1 MSYFTWIVAL
11 AARVV
16 RGIDGEMMRRLEP
29 LLRRIVRHV
38 VCFFAAGAVARR
50 RAGVRAWAG

>member
-11 AARVV
+11 GASVV
-16 RGIDGEMMRRLEP
+16 LRIDGEMMQRLEP

-50 RAGVRAWAG
+50 RAGVRA

>member
-16 RGIDGEMMRRLEP
+16 LGIEDEVLRRLEP
-29 LLRRIVRHV
+29 LLRRIAQQV
-38 VCFFAAGAVARR
+38 VCFFAARAVARR
-50 RAGVRAWAG
+50 RA

>member
-16 RGIDGEMMRRLEP
+16 LGIDDEVMRRLEP
-29 LLRRIVRHV
+29 LLRRIARQV
-38 VCFFAAGAVARR
+38 VCFFAARAVARR
-50 RAGVRAWAG
+50 RA

>member
-16 RGIDGEMMRRLEP
+16 LGIDDEVMRRLEP
-29 LLRRIVRHV
+29 LLRRIAQHV
-38 VCFFAAGAVARR
+38 VCFFAAWAVARR
-50 RAGVRAWAG
+50 RV

>member
-16 RGIDGEMMRRLEP
+16 LGIDDEVLRRLEP
-29 LLRRIVRHV
+29 LLRRIAQHV
-38 VCFFAAGAVARR
+38 VCFFAAWAVARR
-50 RAGVRAWAG
+50 RA